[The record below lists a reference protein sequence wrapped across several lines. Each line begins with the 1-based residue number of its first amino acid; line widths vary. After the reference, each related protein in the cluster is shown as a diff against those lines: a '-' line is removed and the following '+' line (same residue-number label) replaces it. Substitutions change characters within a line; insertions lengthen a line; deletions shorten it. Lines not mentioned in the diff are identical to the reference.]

1 MRAQNGINGVE
12 NTDITIILRA
22 AATYYSALKNHI
34 DGKSNL
40 SEETIKYYI
49 DRLLEITLTLE
60 AVANSIY
67 DSLSDEEKAV
77 LKQIEQHRNRNLYR
91 DKDGFM
97 MPKKDIE
104 TIKTC
109 IDTSIRHY
117 DIIRSET
124 KERLANND

>member
-1 MRAQNGINGVE
+1 MSKMNGRNGIE
-12 NTDITIILRA
+12 ETDITIILRA
-22 AATYYSALKNHI
+22 AASYYSALKNHI

-67 DSLSDEEKAV
+67 DSLSDEDKAV

-91 DKDGFM
+91 DKEGFL

-109 IDTSIRHY
+109 IDTSTRHY
-117 DIIRSET
+117 DELRSEA
-124 KERLANND
+124 KERLASDD